1 MRIGFIALAALAIT
15 ASASAETTKLT
26 GTAKFQAA
34 FQGSFYG
41 FDVCGDAANGKL
53 YRKALI
59 DKVKRCPY
67 TEDAKAAFSE
77 WADTAETEGSAEI
90 TRYIAEHDNLPPR
103 MDPRKRDC
111 IAEKQDV
118 AYRQVLALLAQYGK
132 GATHA
137 DAIVPGACDAGATSQ
152 QE

>member
-1 MRIGFIALAALAIT
+1 MRIGLIFLAALAIT
-15 ASASAETTKLT
+15 ASASAETTKLA
-26 GTAKFQAA
+26 GTARFQAA

-59 DKVKRCPY
+59 DKVQRCPY

-77 WADTAETEGSAEI
+77 WAGAAETEGSAEI
-90 TRYIAEHDNLPPR
+90 KRYIAEHEILPPR
-103 MDPRKRDC
+103 MDARKANC

-118 AYRQVLALLAQYGK
+118 AYRQVLALLAQYAK
-132 GATHA
+132 GTTHA
-137 DAIVPGACDAGATSQ
+137 DAIVPGACDAGAASQ